1 MRPLVSIILVSRE
14 PESPLSSYRAWYM
27 LEMELRSNG
36 CCCPSS
42 SRSVIQA
49 PTPNQGSNDMPKL
62 HANELVPIIVRGG
75 GGRIV
80 FNWY

>member
-14 PESPLSSYRAWYM
+14 PESPLSS
-27 LEMELRSNG
+27 RSNG

-62 HANELVPIIVRGG
+62 HANELVPIIVRRGG
-75 GGRIV
+75 CRIV